1 MKSYRIG
8 YIRSGHSDYENKVLN
23 LLSKRHRYQ
32 KYFTEFDH
40 LDLADCFI
48 LAGADIRTRI
58 DGDDIQVEIFID
70 SEGKPDFMTRLGA
83 LISEK
88 YASLGG
94 SSTGC
99 TQ

>member
-1 MKSYRIG
+1 MKSYRIA
-8 YIRSGHSDYENKVLN
+8 YIRSGHSDYEDKVRN

-32 KYFTEFDH
+32 KCFAAFDY

-48 LAGADIRTRI
+48 LAGADIRSRI
-58 DGDDIQVEIFID
+58 EGDEVHVEIFID
-70 SEGKPDFMTRLGA
+70 SEGKSDFMTRLGA
-83 LISEK
+83 LISKK